1 MWFSWAMEFLPICI
15 PALGPMWRIVFR
27 LTIVGFV
34 MVPAGAMSANAPVDN
49 DIAQILRRMQ
59 PRWQRYRGLPPP
71 NLRSSQCLTSM
82 PGSCG

>member
-1 MWFSWAMEFLPICI
+1 MWFSWAIEFLPICI

-34 MVPAGAMSANAPVDN
+34 MVPAGAMSANAP
-49 DIAQILRRMQ
+49 
-59 PRWQRYRGLPPP
+59 PP
-71 NLRSSQCLTSM
+71 NLRSSHCLTSM